1 MNALLF
7 SLLGTCLVGFG
18 LYLGRANKIDDHA
31 AQVLQTNRSADN
43 DATRADT
50 ERALVDGVVGNTSKA
65 IDRSAELSSRTL
77 DIQRDAENRRR
88 QEMEYRASADAEVL
102 RQQQERLRIAEEQL
116 KWDRKRI
123 EEMKLVQQ
131 DQERI
136 AVEKI
141 NEISRKIA
149 RP

>member
-1 MNALLF
+1 
-7 SLLGTCLVGFG
+7 
-18 LYLGRANKIDDHA
+18 
-31 AQVLQTNRSADN
+31 
-43 DATRADT
+43 
-50 ERALVDGVVGNTSKA
+50 
-65 IDRSAELSSRTL
+65 
-77 DIQRDAENRRR
+77 
-88 QEMEYRASADAEVL
+88 MEYRASADAEVL